1 MVGRREKI
9 VTAMNSNKNPEKE
22 LSFGK
27 RIALELLWDTCR
39 VIHYMPRWF
48 RYYLLKPFIYS
59 LLCLLRYRMKIIK
72 RNLAL
77 CFPEK
82 SEKERRRLA
91 YRYYKSLAEI
101 IVDTVSLAGV
111 KKKNKNKLV
120 TWVNRDE
127 HLERVKGTDWVALC
141 AHYGCWEYYLLW
153 CWEDPDARFM
163 GVYHTL
169 RNSVFEC
176 FYRRLRAYAPTID
189 QVPMHDTVRF
199 YLRNRGKGHN
209 IAMGLISDQ
218 SPKLSVDTLWYD
230 FFGQP
235 TAFVEGG
242 AHIATKFSIPI
253 YFINVR
259 RTAPGRYEYR
269 FDEVYDGKED
279 IDIQEITQR
288 YARMMESMIRE
299 QPELWLWSH
308 HRWRY
313 TPERQKILRDSIK
326 NGQK

>member
-1 MVGRREKI
+1 M
-9 VTAMNSNKNPEKE
+9 ANDKNPEKE

-27 RIALELLWDTCR
+27 RIALELLWGTCR
-39 VIHYMPRWF
+39 VIHYTPRWF

-59 LLCLLRYRMKIIK
+59 LLCLLRYRMKIIN

-82 SEKERRRLA
+82 SEKERKRIA

-111 KKKNKNKLV
+111 KKKRASEIAI
-120 TWVNRDE
+120 WVNKEEQLQRC
-127 HLERVKGTDWVALC
+127 KGKDWVALC
-141 AHYGCWEYYLLW
+141 AHYGCWEYYMLW
-153 CWEDPDARFM
+153 CWVDPDVRFM

-176 FYRRLRAYAPTID
+176 FYRRLRNFSPKID
-189 QVPMHDTVRF
+189 QVPMQETVRF
-199 YLRNRGKGHN
+199 YLRNRNKSGGM
-209 IAMGLISDQ
+209 IIGLISDQ
-218 SPKLSVDTLWYD
+218 SPKLSVDTEWYD

-242 AHIATKFSIPI
+242 AHIATKFSVPV
-253 YFINVR
+253 YFIRVKR
-259 RTAPGRYEYR
+259 IAAGKYEYS
-269 FDEVYDGKED
+269 FEELYDGKED
-279 IDIQEITQR
+279 VDVQEITRR
-288 YARMMESMIRE
+288 YARKMESMIRE
-299 QPELWLWSH
+299 TPELWLWSH

-313 TPERQKILRDSIK
+313 SPEDQKILRDSIK
-326 NGQK
+326 NGQN